1 MATVKNLRTGLWLAQ
16 DLRVAQSLWDKAK
29 GLLGQHGLAP
39 GAGLY
44 IVPCQSIHS
53 FFMRFPFDAVFVDKS
68 WRVLHLIEAMS
79 PWRISPF
86 VWRAK
91 GVLELPAGTIG
102 ASHTQ
107 QGDTLQPS
115 WEQGS

>member
-16 DLRVAQSLWDKAK
+16 EVRVAQSLWDKAK
-29 GLLGQHGLAP
+29 GLLGQSGLAP
-39 GAGLY
+39 DAGLY

-53 FFMRFPFDAVFVDKS
+53 FFMRFSFDAVFVDET
-68 WRVLHLIEAMS
+68 WRVLRLIEAMP
-79 PWRISPF
+79 PWRISPI

-102 ASHTQ
+102 ASGTQ
-107 QGDTLQPS
+107 QGDLLQPS
-115 WEQGS
+115 WERR